1 MLIGAIKK
9 VALGKNQKKK
19 KIRAS
24 TVGIEIYSYL

>member
-9 VALGKNQKKK
+9 VALGKKEK